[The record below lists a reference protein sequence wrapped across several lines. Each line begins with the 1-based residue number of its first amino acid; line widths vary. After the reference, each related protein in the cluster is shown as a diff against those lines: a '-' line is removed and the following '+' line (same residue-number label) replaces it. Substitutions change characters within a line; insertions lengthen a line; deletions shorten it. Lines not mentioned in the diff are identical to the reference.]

1 MIKDNVHATCVD
13 YQGTG
18 ILIIGPSGSGKSD
31 LALRLIMN
39 KNARLVADDRTDIC
53 NQNGKLT
60 ATCPSTILGQM
71 EVREIGICNFSPC
84 PQTEIKLVV
93 NLLLPSQKTE
103 RLPETKT
110 ICLCGIN
117 IPQINLHGLEASTP
131 DKVILA
137 CYKSK

>member
-1 MIKDNVHATCVD
+1 MNKVNIHATCID

-39 KNARLVADDRTDIC
+39 KNAKLVADDRTDIW
-53 NQNGKLT
+53 NQNGKL
-60 ATCPSTILGQM
+60 AAACPNAILGQM
-71 EVREIGICNFSPC
+71 EVRGIGICAFPPC

-93 NLLLPSQKTE
+93 NLLLPPQKPE
-103 RLPETKT
+103 RLPVAETA
-110 ICLCGIN
+110 CLCGIN
-117 IPQINLHGLEASTP
+117 IPQISLNGLEASAP

-137 CYKSK
+137 CYQSK

>member
-1 MIKDNVHATCVD
+1 MHKDNIHATCID

-39 KNARLVADDRTDIC
+39 KNAKLVADDRTDIC

-60 ATCPSTILGQM
+60 ASCPSTIAGQM
-71 EVREIGICNFSPC
+71 EVRGIGICNFSPC
-84 PQTEIKLVV
+84 PQTEIRLVV
-93 NLLLPSQKTE
+93 NLLSDNQKVE
-103 RLPETKT
+103 RLPEKQT
-110 ICLCGIN
+110 ICFCGVN
-117 IPQINLHGLEASTP
+117 IPQIYLHGLEASAP

-137 CYKSK
+137 CYKNK